1 MQGQNTSR
9 YEDVVQRI
17 NNRPGQH
24 YPLDRYRRNNFAVPI
39 TKVLPHVLG
48 CHFLSRS
55 LHSQFLAC
63 PRSWIESVDTRAQ
76 ATQYK
81 LESELSGYKTNLI
94 KESIRMGHHELADFF
109 YARGDL
115 QVLSDCSCTTASE
128 DQLQSTVQKVSDE
141 RAHTYGFPYGHLASP
156 YTVCLCCRVRL
167 RAMCGRETTARH
179 PSRSSTCAWQSS
191 SVP

>member
-1 MQGQNTSR
+1 M
-9 YEDVVQRI
+9 
-17 NNRPGQH
+17 PH
-24 YPLDRYRRNNFAVPI
+24 PI
-39 TKVLPHVLG
+39 TKVLLTCWAAITFRGLTLTV
-48 CHFLSRS
+48 
-55 LHSQFLAC
+55 LAC

-115 QVLSDCSCTTASE
+115 QVLSYCSCITASE
-128 DQLQSTVQKVSDE
+128 DQLQSTVQEVSDE
-141 RAHTYGFPYGHLASP
+141 SAHTYGFPYGHLALP
-156 YTVCLCCRVRL
+156 YTVCLCCRVHS

-191 SVP
+191 SAP